1 MTPRGPIRQRTI
13 CAQYVEAAIGR
24 HAWRLREVAEPTVE
38 QLRKL
43 VPEDFDESAA
53 AEEPP
58 LSPRSGRHSTLR
70 RGTSEQPAEDRPD
83 TQGAQP

>member
-1 MTPRGPIRQRTI
+1 ML
-13 CAQYVEAAIGR
+13 EAAIGR

-43 VPEDFDESAA
+43 MPEDFDESAA
-53 AEEPP
+53 EEEPP
-58 LSPRSGRHSTLR
+58 SVIPEQHAGTAPSNEGDSG
-70 RGTSEQPAEDRPD
+70 QPAEDRPE

>member
-1 MTPRGPIRQRTI
+1 ML
-13 CAQYVEAAIGR
+13 EAAIGR

-43 VPEDFDESAA
+43 IPEDFDESAA

-58 LSPRSGRHSTLR
+58 AVIPEQEASSAPSNEGVSD
-70 RGTSEQPAEDRPD
+70 QPAKDRPE